1 MIRRIVVRLS
11 GGTVIGAIAL
21 AVVGLVLL
29 VAIVGPYVSP
39 YGPSEIVGPPYQPR
53 SGDHWFGTDFLG
65 RDVLTRVLHGGR
77 TAVFLAAAATLGSYL
92 IGATIGLFAGF
103 RGGRLDA
110 VLMRSVDV
118 LLAFPPI
125 LFLLVLAAGAGP
137 SMWTLGIA
145 IVVIFM
151 PSVARVIR
159 AATQAVSRS
168 GYVEAAVARGERTS
182 WVVFREILPNIRAT
196 VVADAG
202 PRVTFAILL
211 VAAVNFLGVGLRPP
225 AADWALM
232 ISENR
237 GGLRLQP
244 WALAVPAVLIAVLTV
259 AINVVA
265 DQSSSRAAV
274 ESDVS
279 EPA

>member
-1 MIRRIVVRLS
+1 MIRRVIRRLS
-11 GGTVIGAIAL
+11 GGSVAGGIAL
-21 AVVGLVLL
+21 AVVGLVL
-29 VAIVGPYVSP
+29 AIALVGPFVSP
-39 YGPSEIVGPPYQPR
+39 YGPSEIVGPPFQPR

-77 TAVFLAAAATLGSYL
+77 TAVFLATAATVASYVV
-92 IGATIGLFAGF
+92 GATIGLLAGF
-103 RGGRLDA
+103 RRGRLDA
-110 VLMRSVDV
+110 VLMRTVDV

-137 SMWTLGIA
+137 SMFTLGLA
-145 IVVIFM
+145 ISVIFM

-159 AATQAVSRS
+159 SATQAVSQS

-182 WVVFREILPNIRAT
+182 WVVFREILPNIRST
-196 VVADAG
+196 VVADGG
-202 PRVTFAILL
+202 PRLTFAILL

-237 GGLRLQP
+237 AGLSLQP
-244 WALAVPAVLIAVLTV
+244 WALGVPAVLIAVLTV

-265 DQSSSRAAV
+265 DQLSSRAAA